1 MNILEL
7 HSKFRRYCTFEEQLR
22 PRTVK
27 AMKSIIQTFVKRSG
41 VEDVNQMTLE
51 ILREFFYTGTEQH
64 EWSYWT
70 FMNYHKYLKKF
81 LGWCVIN
88 GHMSNNPMKE
98 IKKPRKPQALPRR
111 LTSEQ
116 AQKLLLETFNHEWRY
131 EFERSRNY
139 AVMAVLLYAGLR
151 CGEVINLLKLDV
163 NLETGNILIRSGK
176 GNKDRNVPIHHKLK
190 YALKRFLDDSKRLH
204 KQSEYL
210 FTGVQSGK
218 PLLYKD
224 VLRIC
229 NKVSKA
235 SGVSFTPHCLRHTFG
250 SVAVE
255 QGIGLP
261 QLQAIM
267 GHSSVM
273 STMIYVKM
281 NSKGLKESLDKVE
294 LF

>member
-7 HSKFRRYCTFEEQLR
+7 HTRFRRYCTLEEQLR

-41 VEDVNQMTLE
+41 AEDVNHITLE
-51 ILREFFYTGTEQH
+51 VLREFFYAGMEHHQ
-64 EWSYWT
+64 WSYWT

-81 LGWCVIN
+81 INWCVIN
-88 GHMSNNPMKE
+88 GHMSENPMKE

-139 AVMAVLLYAGLR
+139 AVMAILLYAGLR